1 MISTLLE
8 RAARRTQAAD
18 MTSKTDETLS
28 LTFEAGRLKQAAF
41 LQEQGTSL
49 RVISAGRMGFA
60 GTTGEDAEA
69 LLDSA
74 LASAQV
80 GEHVTLAL
88 PRPTQLPRVTTH
100 YPRAGSATLPEL
112 IQLGQGVLDRL
123 GRGRT
128 HVNLTLERSVGSVR
142 IANTRG
148 VDASY
153 DVSSVSLQIEVVRV
167 AGDDVLVVSDSYA
180 ASDLPELGDIE
191 RLVEGIQR
199 RLAWAERAATLPSG
213 KLPVCFTPA
222 GAAVLLLPLHQALQ
236 GKSVLH
242 GVSPFAALK
251 GERALSSEL
260 TLVDDPLL
268 DGRSGSRPVDDEGTA
283 SRQTVLIEAGVIRQF
298 IYDLETASRASATAT
313 GHGRRTVFGKPQ
325 AAFSN
330 LVLSPGSASFEDLLA
345 GPPAFLLVDELAG
358 AGQGNLVGGSFT
370 HPVGLAYLV
379 QQGEV
384 VGRVTDVTVA
394 GNAYELLGR
403 ISGLGRDTR
412 WIGSTCTPSIM
423 VDGVAILGR

>member
-1 MISTLLE
+1 M
-8 RAARRTQAAD
+8 
-18 MTSKTDETLS
+18 
-28 LTFEAGRLKQAAF
+28 
-41 LQEQGTSL
+41 
-49 RVISAGRMGFA
+49 
-60 GTTGEDAEA
+60 
-69 LLDSA
+69 
-74 LASAQV
+74 
-80 GEHVTLAL
+80 
-88 PRPTQLPRVTTH
+88 
-100 YPRAGSATLPEL
+100 
-112 IQLGQGVLDRL
+112 
-123 GRGRT
+123 
-128 HVNLTLERSVGSVR
+128 
-142 IANTRG
+142 
-148 VDASY
+148 
-153 DVSSVSLQIEVVRV
+153 
-167 AGDDVLVVSDSYA
+167 
-180 ASDLPELGDIE
+180 
-191 RLVEGIQR
+191 
-199 RLAWAERAATLPSG
+199 
-213 KLPVCFTPA
+213 
-222 GAAVLLLPLHQALQ
+222 LLLPLHQALQ

-242 GVSPFAALK
+242 GVSAFAALK

-283 SRQTVLIEAGVIRQF
+283 SRQTVLIEAGIIRQF

-330 LVLSPGSASFEDLLA
+330 LVLSPGTASFEDLLA

-394 GNAYELLGR
+394 GNAYELLDR
-403 ISGLGRDTR
+403 ISGLGKDSR